1 MSEVTSSLQTKM
13 PAADGELVCEN
24 FGTLKNN
31 ETSPANS
38 QESKLKRTFSFTRN
52 ALTATRAS
60 RRKNKSKD
68 VENAKNSML
77 INDMDNLDNK
87 YKKHLLRPSW
97 NKFIKYVQ
105 KVSNLSLYNNKNLC
119 SNYGCGG
126 RPPMSL
132 SSSDIR
138 VPPVRP
144 GNFPNDKVPGVIGLR
159 NHGNTCFINA
169 VLQCLS
175 HTDILAEYFVLDQ
188 YKADLSRRNKINSK
202 KHGTKGEVTQHLAL
216 LLKSIWSCQYDP
228 EISNKFKLIVDKYGS
243 QFRGNN
249 QHDAQEF
256 LLWLLDKVHED
267 LNTATKKK
275 YKAIKNTYGRPDDVV
290 ARETLDNHIRQNESF
305 VLRMF
310 QAQFRSSLTC
320 PRCHQQSNTFDPFLC
335 VSVPVPQ
342 EQPRPLYATILYT
355 SQQPRQVKLGLSLP
369 SHAEIRDLK
378 EQLALDTGIS
388 EKHMLIT
395 EIDDIGFQ
403 RTFSDNQPISMIK
416 ETDPIY
422 CIELPELKEAS
433 QDTGEYILLVWI
445 NTLIIEDQCSRFSSP
460 YTMQVCRETSYIDV
474 EKLMLK
480 EMCWSVADG
489 VLEADT
495 ESLPGEVRMRIVAP
509 GCGTAYLDPTLEH
522 PLYDE
527 SVDNAIALCDTT
539 SAPQHLK
546 LVLEWDLRAKD
557 SMVVDDAD
565 HVVEHSSVKLLKQN
579 SELGGSVTL
588 EECFQLYTKE
598 EVLGAEDA
606 WHCPSCNLK
615 QEVVKKLGL
624 WSLPDI
630 LVIHLKRFRQPPPK
644 NPNRSTIKLT
654 TLVDFPANGFD
665 MSPHLCGSGNSNMWL
680 KKGQGSQNNTYD
692 LYAVCN
698 HHGQNLHTGHYTAYC
713 RNPYNG
719 QWYCFDDTRV
729 TSISESELVTT
740 AAYILFY
747 QRRGL
752 LSPSTSSSASSTSEH
767 WATRL
772 VPVSRQEERFQR
784 NSRQYATVP
793 ARQSAQDLNSQGNDR
808 LDDETSNIEDKQN
821 NEPVTMSPTDLTE
834 SVV

>member
-1 MSEVTSSLQTKM
+1 MSEVTGVEKM
-13 PAADGELVCEN
+13 PATDSEVDECPESVSVVGD
-24 FGTLKNN
+24 
-31 ETSPANS
+31 
-38 QESKLKRTFSFTRN
+38 SKLRRTLSFTRN
-52 ALTATRAS
+52 ALTAS
-60 RRKNKSKD
+60 RLHRKRSKKD
-68 VENAKNSML
+68 QTGPMI
-77 INDMDNLDNK
+77 INDMEGEGR
-87 YKKHLLRPSW
+87 KKNFLRPSW
-97 NKFIKYVQ
+97 NKFLNKVVQ
-105 KVSNLSLYNNKNLC
+105 KMSNLSLQNNKNMC
-119 SNYGCGG
+119 SSYVYGR
-126 RPPMSL
+126 RPNAVSL
-132 SSSDIR
+132 SSNDIR

-144 GNFPNDKVPGVIGLR
+144 GNFPGDKVPGVIGLR

-188 YKADLSRRNKINSK
+188 YKADLSRRNKLNSK

-228 EISNKFKLIVDKYGS
+228 EISNKFKLVVDKYGS

-275 YKAIKNTYGRPDDVV
+275 YKAIKNSFGRPDDVV
-290 ARETLDNHIRQNESF
+290 AAETLANHVRQNDSF
-305 VLRMF
+305 VLAVF

-320 PRCHQQSNTFDPFLC
+320 PRCQRQSNTFDPFLC

-342 EQPRPLYATILYT
+342 DQLRPLYVTVLYT

-369 SHAEIRDLK
+369 AHAEIRELK
-378 EQLALDTGIS
+378 EQLAQDTGVS
-388 EKHMLIT
+388 EQHMLIT
-395 EIDDIGFQ
+395 EVDDLGFQ
-403 RTFSDNQPISMIK
+403 RTFSDNQPLSMIK

-422 CIELPELKEAS
+422 CIELPQLKEAT
-433 QDTGEYILLVWI
+433 QDTGEYILLIWV
-445 NTLIIEDQCSRFSSP
+445 NTLIVDDQCARFSSP
-460 YTMQVCRETSYIDV
+460 YTMQVCRETSYVDV
-474 EKLMLK
+474 EKLILK

-489 VLEADT
+489 VLESDVDQ
-495 ESLPGEVRMRIVAP
+495 LPGKIKMRISAP
-509 GCGTAYLDPTLEH
+509 GCGTSYLDRSLEH

-539 SAPQHLK
+539 SSPPHLK
-546 LVLEWDLRAKD
+546 LVLEWDLQSKS
-557 SMVVDDAD
+557 SMVIDDAD
-565 HVVEHSSVKLLKQN
+565 HVEEHSSVKQLKQN

-606 WHCPSCNLK
+606 WHCPNCNLK

-630 LVIHLKRFRQPPPK
+630 LVIHLKRFRQPPAK
-644 NPNRSTIKLT
+644 SHNRSTIKLT
-654 TLVDFPANGFD
+654 TLVDFPAVGFD
-665 MSPHLCGSGNSNMWL
+665 MTPHLCGSGNPGPWW
-680 KKGQGSQNNTYD
+680 KQNTNGTSPPQHNTYD

-719 QWYCFDDTRV
+719 QWYCFDDTTVSGVNESDLV
-729 TSISESELVTT
+729 TS

-752 LSPSTSSSASSTSEH
+752 LSPSSSSSASSSSEH

-772 VPVSRQEERFQR
+772 LPPLPPPSETEENFKR
-784 NSRQYATVP
+784 NPDSTRRP
-793 ARQSAQDLNSQGNDR
+793 PSN
-808 LDDETSNIEDKQN
+808 ET
-821 NEPVTMSPTDLTE
+821 PCLLTPTKNPTTRREVKTLHR
-834 SVV
+834 SL